1 MLKQLLKVSA
11 TITWSLKIV
20 SFSTKWIAFLWEI
33 LSQKSN
39 LAVFQT
45 VHYQLLTQM
54 ILILSRIIL
63 FSPTQEINTV
73 ISLFTI
79 CNFSVGIFSFRR
91 LLRNLD
97 RVMVAL
103 LRSLVMNCPWIL
115 CICMMIC
122 INANKLKNLQSP
134 STSCYKYQRIIVSI
148 KHFFF
153 IGACICKT
161 Y

>member
-1 MLKQLLKVSA
+1 M
-11 TITWSLKIV
+11 
-20 SFSTKWIAFLWEI
+20 
-33 LSQKSN
+33 
-39 LAVFQT
+39 
-45 VHYQLLTQM
+45 M
-54 ILILSRIIL
+54 LILSRIIL

-79 CNFSVGIFSFRR
+79 CNFSAGIFSFRR

-103 LRSLVMNCPWIL
+103 LRSLVMNFPWIL
-115 CICMMIC
+115 CIYMIIC
-122 INANKLKNLQSP
+122 INTNKLKYLLSP
-134 STSCYKYQRIIVSI
+134 STSCCKYQRIIVSFLLIHRLSSWIPI
-148 KHFFF
+148 KHLFS